1 MSMIID
7 GTNGLTF
14 NNATTQNSGGKV
26 LQVVNATYS
35 VGTATA
41 SSTYTDTGLSAT
53 ITPLFSNSKILILGT
68 INGVFKQV
76 YNVAASVQL
85 LRGSTSICIPAN
97 GSAAYTN
104 STTNIDIGSVS
115 CEYLDSPAT
124 TSATT
129 YKFQFACITI
139 SGSPSGN
146 VVYVQDGSSTST
158 ICLMEIS
165 A

>member
-76 YNVAASVQL
+76 YNVSASVQL
-85 LRGSTSICIPAN
+85 LRGSTSICVPAY
-97 GSAAYTN
+97 SAAYTN
-104 STTNIDIGSVS
+104 STTNVDVGSVS
-115 CEYLDSPAT
+115 CEFLDSPAT

-129 YKFQFACITI
+129 YKFQFACITT

-158 ICLMEIS
+158 ICLMEI
-165 A
+165 AA